1 LGSIWLTAK
10 RKYPAAKRIFRL
22 TAAYSYPDQA
32 FVRCRKFAKRG
43 GAREREKGKERKKEK
58 RKKRGK
64 GEKRV
69 ISLKLIVFYVYLFI
83 GIYRNID
90 RKESTDL
97 VVI

>member
-10 RKYPAAKRIFRL
+10 CKYLAAKRIFRL

-69 ISLKLIVFYVYLFI
+69 ISLKLIVFTCIYLLVFI
-83 GIYRNID
+83 TILIERSQQIW
-90 RKESTDL
+90 
-97 VVI
+97 